1 MMYRA
6 TRSFVCPWTGQLY
19 LRGKLC
25 LIQDADRAAH
35 LERHG
40 RIERVDKA
48 PAGDEPA
55 GANVSRAESEPKHV
69 GGGRYEPSE
78 GRRARGKEL
87 ALQEMRDGAG
97 GWCKTGDAHRL
108 RDS

>member
-25 LIQDADRAAH
+25 LIQDADRAAY

-40 RIERVDKA
+40 LIERADKA

-55 GANVSRAESEPKHV
+55 GAHVSCAESEPKHV
-69 GGGRYEPSE
+69 GGGWYELPD
-78 GRRARGKEL
+78 GRRVRGKEQ
-87 ALQEMRDGAG
+87 ALQVMRDGIVG
-97 GWCKTGDAHRL
+97 
-108 RDS
+108 